1 MPSEFRRGIKFG
13 LGVGLGLIILLLAIV
28 IIVGALSASTMR

>member
-28 IIVGALSASTMR
+28 IIVGALSAGTMR